1 MEHTLQE
8 KQLFM
13 DKEEN
18 VDYWARKLMFFWLEQ
33 NFSES
38 DEFFCVPEN
47 DFFVRHFW
55 KVEMLFLN
63 FVLEVIRSIG
73 S

>member
-18 VDYWARKLMFFWLEQ
+18 VDYWARKLIFFWFEQ
-33 NFSES
+33 NFYES
-38 DEFFCVPEN
+38 DEFFLCQRMI
-47 DFFVRHFW
+47 FFRHFW
-55 KVEMLFLN
+55 KVKMLFLN
-63 FVLEVIRSIG
+63 LVLKVIRLIG